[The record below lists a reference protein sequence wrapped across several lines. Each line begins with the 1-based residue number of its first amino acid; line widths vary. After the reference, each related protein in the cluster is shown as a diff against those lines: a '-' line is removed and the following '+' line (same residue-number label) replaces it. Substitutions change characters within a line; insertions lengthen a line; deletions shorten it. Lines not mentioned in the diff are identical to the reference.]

1 MTAPTIPTTPAE
13 LEEALSDGGRVAA
26 MITAG
31 QFGEFVTN
39 YARVVLGRDADIGRQ
54 VRDETQRTV
63 VQFIRDNPDAVLRPN
78 LNPGMTQPRTPA
90 AKCAAYNPRAAG
102 AAVDR
107 AFEVSAA
114 AAQGGDGEQLLSV
127 AGRFLRHTWHG
138 AQGTRSSAMRAELSK
153 IKAAFGSTIPGDGG
167 FLIPEV
173 LRSQLLSVALESSVV
188 RPRAMVVPMD
198 SLTVPFPAI
207 DATSNASSVY
217 GGIVAY
223 WTEEG
228 GALVQSSAKFSRVQL
243 TAKKLTA
250 YTEVPNELFTDAII
264 SLEAFINEKF
274 PEAIAH
280 FEDIAF
286 MRGTGAGEPLGFM
299 HAENAAAVSVAKEV
313 GQAAATILWENI
325 VKMYARMLPGSL
337 SRAVWVAHIDTF
349 PELATMALS
358 VGTGGSAIWL
368 NNGTEGPPMT
378 ILGRPVVFTEKA
390 STVGTKWDISFVDL
404 GYYLIGDRM
413 AIQSA
418 TSPHYKFAN
427 DVTAMRF
434 IERVDGRPWIQSA
447 ITPVQG
453 ANTLSPFV
461 NLATRS

>member
-1 MTAPTIPTTPAE
+1 VTATAIPTTPAE
-13 LEEALSDGGRVAA
+13 LEEAIGDSSRSARMMADG
-26 MITAG
+26 T
-31 QFGEFVTN
+31 FGEFVTN
-39 YARVVLGRDADIGRQ
+39 YARNVLANDADLGRQ
-54 VRDETQRTV
+54 LRDETARTLA
-63 VQFIRDNPDAVLRPN
+63 QFARDNPDAIVRPN
-78 LNPGMTQPRTPA
+78 LAGGVGRPQPNTPA
-90 AKCAAYNPRAAG
+90 AKAAAYNPRSVG
-102 AAVDR
+102 AKIDKVLAEHTR
-107 AFEVSAA
+107 
-114 AAQGGDGEQLLSV
+114 GGDGSSLLTT
-127 AGRFLRHTWHG
+127 AGTFLRNTWHG
-138 AQGTRSSAMRAELSK
+138 ADSPESTQLRGQLNRVR
-153 IKAAFGSTIPGDGG
+153 AAFGSTVPADGG
-167 FLIPEV
+167 FLIPET

-207 DATSNASSVY
+207 DTSSNASSVF
-217 GGIVAY
+217 GGVVAY

-228 GALVQSSAKFSRVQL
+228 GRLITSSAKFNRIQL

-264 SLEAFINEKF
+264 SLEAFINDVF
-274 PEAIAH
+274 PQALAH

-299 HAENAAAVSVAKEV
+299 NAGNGATVTVAKET
-313 GQAAATILWENI
+313 GQLADTILWENL
-325 VKMYARMLPGSL
+325 VKMYARMLPTSLGS
-337 SRAVWVAHIDTF
+337 AVWVVNQDAF

-358 VGTGGSAIWL
+358 VGTGGAPIWI
-368 NNGTEGPPMT
+368 NNGVEGPPAR

-390 STVGTKWDISFVDL
+390 ATLGDAWDISFVDL
-404 GYYLIGDRM
+404 KYYLIGDRQ

-418 TSPHYKFAN
+418 TSPHFKFDT

-461 NLATRS
+461 NLAARA

>member
-1 MTAPTIPTTPAE
+1 VTATAIPTTPAE
-13 LEEALSDGGRVAA
+13 LEEAIGDSSRIARMMADG
-26 MITAG
+26 T
-31 QFGEFVTN
+31 FGEFVTN
-39 YARVVLGRDADIGRQ
+39 YARNVLANDADLGRQ
-54 VRDETQRTV
+54 LRDETARTLA
-63 VQFIRDNPDAVLRPN
+63 QFARDNPDAIVRPN
-78 LNPGMTQPRTPA
+78 LAGGVGRPQPNTPA
-90 AKCAAYNPRAAG
+90 AKAAAYNPRSVG
-102 AAVDR
+102 AKIDKVLAEHTR
-107 AFEVSAA
+107 
-114 AAQGGDGEQLLSV
+114 GGDGSSLLTT
-127 AGRFLRHTWHG
+127 AGTFLRNTWHG
-138 AQGTRSSAMRAELSK
+138 ADSPESTQLRGQLNRVR
-153 IKAAFGSTIPGDGG
+153 AAFGSTVPADGG
-167 FLIPEV
+167 FLIPET

-207 DATSNASSVY
+207 DTSSNASSVF
-217 GGIVAY
+217 GGVVAY

-228 GALVQSSAKFSRVQL
+228 GRLITSSAKFNRIQL

-264 SLEAFINEKF
+264 SLEAFINDVF
-274 PEAIAH
+274 PQALAH

-299 HAENAAAVSVAKEV
+299 NAGNGATVTVAKET
-313 GQAAATILWENI
+313 GQLADTILWENL
-325 VKMYARMLPGSL
+325 VKMYARMLPTSLGS
-337 SRAVWVAHIDTF
+337 AVWVVNQDAF

-358 VGTGGSAIWL
+358 VGTGGAPIWI
-368 NNGTEGPPMT
+368 NNGVEGPPAR

-390 STVGTKWDISFVDL
+390 ATLGDAWDISFVDL
-404 GYYLIGDRM
+404 KYYLIGDRQ

-418 TSPHYKFAN
+418 TSPHFKFDT

-461 NLATRS
+461 NLAARA

>member
-1 MTAPTIPTTPAE
+1 VTAPTIPTTPAE
-13 LEEALSDGGRVAA
+13 LEEAIADGPRIAA
-26 MITAG
+26 MIRDG
-31 QFGEFVTN
+31 QFADFVTN
-39 YARVVLGRDADIGRQ
+39 YARNVLARDADLGRQ
-54 VRDETQRTV
+54 VRDETQRV
-63 VQFIRDNPDAVLRPN
+63 LASFVRDNPDAIVRPN
-78 LNPGMTQPRTPA
+78 MTPGGQPRTAA
-90 AKCAAYNPRAAG
+90 AKCAAYNPRSAG
-102 AAVDR
+102 AQVDR
-107 AFEVSAA
+107 LFDISASAA
-114 AAQGGDGEQLLSV
+114 AGGDGESMMTA

-138 AQGTRSSAMRAELSK
+138 AQGAASANTRGELAK
-153 IKAAFGSTIPGDGG
+153 IRAAFGSTIPADGG
-167 FLIPEV
+167 FLIPET
-173 LRSQLLSVALESSVV
+173 LRSQLLSVSLESAVV

-207 DATSNASSVY
+207 DATTNAGSVY

-228 GALVQSSAKFSRVQL
+228 GSLVTSSAKFNRVQL

-250 YTEVPNELFTDAII
+250 YTEVPNELFGDAII
-264 SLEAFINEKF
+264 SLEAFVNEKF
-274 PEAIAH
+274 PEAISH
-280 FEDIAF
+280 FEDLAF
-286 MRGTGAGEPLGFM
+286 MRGNGAGEPLGFM
-299 HAENAAAVSVAKEV
+299 TDANVAAVSVAKET
-313 GQAAATILWENI
+313 GQATATLLWENI
-325 VKMYARMLPGSL
+325 VKMYSRMLPSSL
-337 SRAVWVAHIDTF
+337 GKAVWIAHIDTF
-349 PELATMALS
+349 PELATMSLS

-368 NNGTEGPPMT
+368 NNGAEGPPMT

-390 STVGTKWDISFVDL
+390 STVGSKWDLSFVDL

-447 ITPVQG
+447 VTPVQG

-461 NLATRS
+461 NLAARP

>member
-1 MTAPTIPTTPAE
+1 VTRTIPDTPQA
-13 LEEALSDGGRVAA
+13 LEEAISDSAQVAA
-26 MITAG
+26 MLADG
-31 QFGEFVTN
+31 SFPEFVTA
-39 YARVVLGRDADIGRQ
+39 YARNVLAKDADIGRQ
-54 VRDETQRTV
+54 VKDETQRV
-63 VQFIRDNPDAVLRPN
+63 LAEFIRQNPDAIVRPN
-78 LNPGMTQPRTPA
+78 LSPSQGQARTSA

-102 AAVDR
+102 AQVDR
-107 AFEVSAA
+107 LFDITAA
-114 AAQGGDGEQLLSV
+114 AAAGGDGESMMTA

-138 AQGTRSSAMRAELSK
+138 AQGAKSQDMRGKLHGVRN
-153 IKAAFGSTIPGDGG
+153 AFGSTIPADGG
-167 FLIPEV
+167 FLIPET
-173 LRSQLLSVALESSVV
+173 LRSQLLQVALESSVV

-207 DATSNASSVY
+207 DSTTNVGSVF

-228 GALVQSSAKFSRVQL
+228 GSLITSSAKFNRITL

-280 FEDIAF
+280 FEDLAF
-286 MRGTGAGEPLGFM
+286 LRGTGAGEPLGIFT
-299 HAENAAAVSVAKEV
+299 AGNTAGVAVATEA
-313 GQAAATILWENI
+313 GQAADTLLWQNI
-325 VKMYARMLPGSL
+325 TKMYARMLPSSL
-337 SRAVWVAHIDTF
+337 NRAVWVANINTF

-358 VGTGGSAIWL
+358 VGTGGSAVWL
-368 NNGTEGPPMT
+368 NNGVEGPPLT
-378 ILGRPVVFTEKA
+378 ILGRPVIFTEKA
-390 STVGTKWDISFVDL
+390 STIGDQWDLSFVDL

-434 IERVDGRPWIQSA
+434 IERVDGRPWMTSA

-453 ANTLSPFV
+453 AATLSPFV
-461 NLATRS
+461 SLAAR